1 MRSGFLVVDK
11 APGTRSSRCVNI
23 VKKIFSGKLRVGHG
37 GTLDS
42 TASGVLVVLVGKAT
56 RVSQYVM
63 MLPKVYSVTAKFG
76 MRSDTDDHSGKILS
90 VCGTGIPDDHAIDR
104 ALLSF
109 SGLTDQVPPSISAV
123 KVNGKRA
130 HAIAREGGEVFLEPR
145 PVLVNSIS
153 RVTPLTEGHEVVF
166 RILCHRGTYI
176 RSIVR
181 DLGDKFGCGALV
193 VKLQRESIGPF
204 GLKDALPSPKLE
216 DADPVVVEDMII
228 PLTEIGKAYTT
239 YQAAGNTGEMI
250 FSGKPV
256 PLKELRRTSWGS
268 CFGSGY
274 IMITGEHFVSFA
286 HILNEGKGLFARPV
300 TTIPG
305 RELV

>member
-109 SGLTDQVPPSISAV
+109 SGLTDQVPPQY
-123 KVNGKRA
+123 
-130 HAIAREGGEVFLEPR
+130 P
-145 PVLVNSIS
+145 PS
-153 RVTPLTEGHEVVF
+153 RSMAKELTPLQGKAVRF
-166 RILCHRGTYI
+166 SLNLDQFL
-176 RSIVR
+176 SIPSPGSP
-181 DLGDKFGCGALV
+181 LL
-193 VKLQRESIGPF
+193 
-204 GLKDALPSPKLE
+204 LKDMK
-216 DADPVVVEDMII
+216 
-228 PLTEIGKAYTT
+228 
-239 YQAAGNTGEMI
+239 
-250 FSGKPV
+250 
-256 PLKELRRTSWGS
+256 
-268 CFGSGY
+268 
-274 IMITGEHFVSFA
+274 
-286 HILNEGKGLFARPV
+286 
-300 TTIPG
+300 
-305 RELV
+305 